1 MPGNR
6 QITIVLCVLIGAL
19 LLSNTILILIV
30 IRQRMENISLR
41 AQLSVPPTPTDRAR
55 SRTAPAEF
63 RAPADPN
70 AFAAVP
76 DSAVPGRYRWIKSGE
91 ERGIVTLNADHSFAN
106 EKGEKFRVYQWE
118 LAAGALTLNWQR
130 GPVRFT
136 VVESP
141 GIYVAL
147 RSNNQTER
155 LEKVE

>member
-1 MPGNR
+1 MQSNR
-6 QITIVLCVLIGAL
+6 QITVVLCVLIGAL
-19 LLSNTILILIV
+19 LLSNTILIGII
-30 IRQRMENISLR
+30 IRQRIENTTLR
-41 AQLSVPPTPTDRAR
+41 AQLSVPPTDRAR
-55 SRTAPAEF
+55 SRPAPAEF

-76 DSAVPGRYRWIKSGE
+76 DSSVPGRYRWIKSGE
-91 ERGIVTLNADHSFAN
+91 EKGIVTLNADHSFAN
-106 EKGEKFRVYQWE
+106 EKGEKFRVYHWD
-118 LAAGALTLNWQR
+118 LTPGDLTLTWQR